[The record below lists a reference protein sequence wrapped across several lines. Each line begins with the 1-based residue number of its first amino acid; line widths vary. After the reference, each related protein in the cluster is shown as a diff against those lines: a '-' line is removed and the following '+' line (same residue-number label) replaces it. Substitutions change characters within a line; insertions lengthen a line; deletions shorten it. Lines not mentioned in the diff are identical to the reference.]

1 MNRANADEAAFWNAE
16 AGENWVA
23 HQPDMD
29 TLFAG
34 VTEALIA
41 AAAPQAGEA
50 VVDIGCGAGGSTFVL
65 AGRVGPA
72 GSVTGLDVSA
82 PLLAHAEARR
92 RALGVGNVR
101 FVQGDA
107 QDHRFEG
114 GLDLATSRFGV
125 MFFADPQAAFRN
137 IAGGLRPG
145 GRLVFVA
152 WGGPEHNPWFA
163 LPRRAAVARLGP
175 EPPAPA
181 DAPGPMAFRDA
192 GRVVGLMQAAG
203 LSACAAETVD
213 LDLHHPGGVDTV
225 LGLLSRIGILPKMMQ
240 AKGASPAD
248 SAAIF
253 DAIRAGLDAFRSD
266 DGIRIPARV
275 HLFSGSLADGSRAP

>member
-1 MNRANADEAAFWNAE
+1 M
-16 AGENWVA
+16 
-23 HQPDMD
+23 
-29 TLFAG
+29 
-34 VTEALIA
+34 
-41 AAAPQAGEA
+41 
-50 VVDIGCGAGGSTFVL
+50 
-65 AGRVGPA
+65 
-72 GSVTGLDVSA
+72 
-82 PLLAHAEARR
+82 
-92 RALGVGNVR
+92 
-101 FVQGDA
+101 QGDA

-192 GRVVGLMQAAG
+192 ARVTGLLAAAG
-203 LSACAAETVD
+203 LRDPRARP
-213 LDLHHPGGVDTV
+213 LDLGLPNPG
-225 LGLLSRIGILPKMMQ
+225 
-240 AKGASPAD
+240 
-248 SAAIF
+248 
-253 DAIRAGLDAFRSD
+253 GLDALLDLVGSIGALPRILREQGGTPEDRAAILAVIRDRFAPFATSGG
-266 DGIRIPARV
+266 GIRLPARV
-275 HLFSGSLADGSRAP
+275 ILFSARAGG